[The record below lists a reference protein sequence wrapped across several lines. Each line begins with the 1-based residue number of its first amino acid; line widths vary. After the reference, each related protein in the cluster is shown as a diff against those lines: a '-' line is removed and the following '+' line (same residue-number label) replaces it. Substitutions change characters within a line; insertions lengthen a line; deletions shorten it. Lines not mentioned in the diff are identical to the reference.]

1 MLGDNIH
8 TIMNTPITAMVPAQH
23 HKKLILT
30 LENHLNDL
38 YPINHK
44 NSSNSKLNTI
54 LATS

>member
-44 NSSNSKLNTI
+44 SSSNSKLNTI